1 MATQFASVRERRD
14 VDRASLAEIAR
25 LVLTHSTDGGVMF
38 NIGLMELIILI
49 VLLLIPAM
57 VIWLI
62 VRATR
67 TSRQANRAL
76 IEMNERQER
85 AEQGGPPSA

>member
-1 MATQFASVRERRD
+1 VSSQ
-14 VDRASLAEIAR
+14 
-25 LVLTHSTDGGVMF
+25 STDRGVMF
-38 NIGLMELIILI
+38 NIGLMELVILI
-49 VLLLIPAM
+49 VLLLIPAA

-76 IEMNERQER
+76 IEMNERQKR

>member
-1 MATQFASVRERRD
+1 
-14 VDRASLAEIAR
+14 
-25 LVLTHSTDGGVMF
+25 MF
-38 NIGLMELIILI
+38 NIGLMELVILI
-49 VLLLIPAM
+49 VLLLSPAV

-67 TSRQANRAL
+67 TSRQASRAL